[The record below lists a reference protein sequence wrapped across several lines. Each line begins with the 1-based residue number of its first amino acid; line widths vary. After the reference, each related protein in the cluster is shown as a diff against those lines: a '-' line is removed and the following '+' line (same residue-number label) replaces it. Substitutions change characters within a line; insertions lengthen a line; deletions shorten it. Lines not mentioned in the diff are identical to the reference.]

1 MTQNQSLLWYLLER
15 KHILE
20 NSNIMAEAFGI
31 AAGAVGVAAA
41 FTACI
46 DVFEYV
52 NLSRRF
58 GKDHQ
63 TNHLQLS
70 LLRLRLSRWGEA
82 VRVYDDRQLGNPS
95 ASEAELETTK
105 ATIFQILV
113 LLEDSQKTCLR
124 YETGNNAEDFNDS
137 ASFQVVDGSTTAII
151 NKMRDLAL
159 KRRKKVST
167 LKSVRWAVHDSAA
180 LQKLINDISHLL
192 EQIEA
197 LFPAPNSRDS
207 LQGLA
212 EREVADVTR
221 EHPSQIKSLAA
232 ASDGID
238 PMFHKEVAS
247 IPGHVYEGVEID
259 AGVDG
264 GVLNGNTVAQGFDGS
279 IDSGATHS
287 YKGVKIS
294 GSQGLLVQNGD
305 RYGGQDFFSRR

>member
-1 MTQNQSLLWYLLER
+1 
-15 KHILE
+15 
-20 NSNIMAEAFGI
+20 MAEAFGI

-52 NLSRRF
+52 NLGRRF

-63 TNHLQLS
+63 TSQLQLT
-70 LLRLRLSRWGEA
+70 LLRLRLSRWGES
-82 VRVYDDRQLGNPS
+82 VHVYDDPQLGNPS
-95 ASEAELETTK
+95 ASEVELEAAK

-113 LLEDSQKTCLR
+113 LFEDSQKTCLR
-124 YETGNNAEDFNDS
+124 YETRKNAEDPNNTS
-137 ASFQVVDGSTTAII
+137 SIQVMDGSMIAIN

-159 KRRKKVST
+159 ERRKKIST
-167 LKSVRWAVHDSAA
+167 LKLVRWAIHDSAA
-180 LQKLINDISHLL
+180 LQKLIDDISHLL

-221 EHPSQIKSLAA
+221 EHPGQIKYLAA
-232 ASDGID
+232 TSDGID
-238 PMFHKEVAS
+238 PMFHKAVAS
-247 IPGHVYEGVEID
+247 IPGHIYEGVEID

-264 GVLNGNTVAQGFDGS
+264 GVLNGNTVAQGFGGS
-279 IDSGATHS
+279 VVSGATHS